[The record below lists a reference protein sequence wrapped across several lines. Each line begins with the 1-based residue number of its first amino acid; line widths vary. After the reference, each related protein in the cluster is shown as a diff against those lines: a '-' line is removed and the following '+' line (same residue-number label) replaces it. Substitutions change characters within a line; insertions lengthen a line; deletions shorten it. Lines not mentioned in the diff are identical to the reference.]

1 MNDEERFEELWMEHI
16 KKDGKNY
23 GRFYNGLNRRK
34 IIARQFYFEGVLVA
48 WKDINSNKSLETKQE
63 SNFNKK
69 HATFI
74 LEDDNEVMTSALDDD
89 SGLDEENKSMNRDL
103 IKKHQEIMQ
112 KIDLGD
118 NLTKEDII
126 LLRDANEM
134 DLNDTDNIREHH
146 KESIEFGKWLE
157 EELKRL

>member
-1 MNDEERFEELWMEHI
+1 MEKKSII
-16 KKDGKNY
+16 KA
-23 GRFYNGLNRRK
+23 YNGLNRRK